1 MKENALNVV
10 DAIALAINNKVSN
23 LIIASSVAV
32 AGQVSDKISQPQFK
46 PLSEIP
52 ITHIFSEPQ
61 SAGNIIT
68 MIGCL
73 WIMLQILNLCGA
85 FKLIGW
91 VWEKFRARKN

>member
-1 MKENALNVV
+1 MTDHVNGAL
-10 DAIALAINNKVSN
+10 DAIAQAINNKISN

-32 AGQVSDKISQPQFK
+32 AGQVSDKISPPQFK

-52 ITHIFSEPQ
+52 ITQIFNEPQ

-68 MIGCL
+68 MIGCV

-85 FKLIGW
+85 FKLISW
-91 VWEKFRARKN
+91 VWGKLRNGKN

>member
-1 MKENALNVV
+1 MTENVMNAL
-10 DAIALAINNKVSN
+10 DALAQAINNKISN

-32 AGQVSDKISQPQFK
+32 AGQVSEKINPPQFK

-52 ITHIFSEPQ
+52 ITDIFTVPQ

-73 WIMLQILNLCGA
+73 WIMLQILNMCGA
-85 FKLIGW
+85 FKFISWALKKIRG
-91 VWEKFRARKN
+91 K